1 MKKVLLYL
9 VLIFAVGMASIVA
22 YVSVNGLLKVF
33 SGAGTLGLLLFSFI
47 EFSKIIATSAI
58 HTFGKKIGWF
68 YNSLL
73 SLSIIIAMAI
83 TSMGIYGFL
92 SSTYKETFTKLE
104 NVNSQVELLETKKN
118 GYQEQLD
125 VITNEKNSLNNRIS
139 ELSKGLSNNVVEYKD
154 SKTGQI
160 IRTTSSSTRKSL
172 EKQLNIAME
181 RQDVLNTKSDTL
193 SNKIFGIENE
203 ILETKLNNDS
213 SNELGPL
220 KYLADVTGM
229 TMDDVM
235 KWFILLLIVIG
246 DPMAVLMVIVFNKV
260 ANYGN
265 EDKVVKKKRSL
276 FNIFK
281 KREESLEPITISEG
295 GTVNNVSSV
304 GVKTFSIN
312 SEPNKV
318 LVPEL
323 KTVEKQE
330 KKPISREE
338 IKEIKEGERG
348 FSVTIPTRKKDNT
361 RSSIDRIGS
370 NKEVRDGK
378 NDIIY
383 FKKRN
388 DN

>member
-104 NVNSQVELLETKKN
+104 NVNSQVGLLETKKN

-139 ELSKGLSNNVVEYKD
+139 ELSKGLSNNIVEYKD

-265 EDKVVKKKRSL
+265 EDEVVKKRRSL

-323 KTVEKQE
+323 KAVEKQE

-338 IKEIKEGERG
+338 IKEIKDGERG